1 MKLFHAAAP
10 AFPACRAFPPRQLFS
25 AAALALA
32 TALTAALTSC
42 VAGDPHDQE
51 TPAAHESTR
60 APSTNQTSAQNA
72 DGPTPTGEYVDD
84 PLSGH
89 SYNLDDY
96 KSATGKTI
104 TSFSESPLLA
114 TRVAAGELPPVEERL
129 PDNPI
134 VVIPW
139 ETIGTYGGTLRY
151 TATSPSGDTYLRYF
165 NEAPL
170 VETRP
175 EPGTSN
181 IVKYINATLDPGVL
195 EYWDQDDEARRF
207 TFRIRRGLK
216 WSDGTPVTT
225 EDVRFCIED
234 IVFDTE
240 LYPVPQEWSQ
250 WGGARVKLEIVDR
263 YTFRLEFAASYGIFV
278 QRMAQWRWW
287 WFMLPSHYLKP
298 SHVKYADIDTLLPR
312 MREAGYS
319 SREDWGRWYTEIH
332 ARRWGVE
339 EFVPGKVPH
348 VMEYPTLD
356 PWLHVGQPSHGDL
369 LLERNPYYYKIDPAG
384 NQLPYIDHMKRTY
397 VADIQMKNMKIISGE
412 TDLQFQWMRLSD
424 FPLLKHNEEAGNYH
438 AVILRTDQENRVIY
452 PFNFS
457 TKDPVWNDIIRD
469 VRFRQ
474 ALSLAF
480 NRQEMNDVLW
490 LGAGRPA
497 QHAPPRGSPWYE
509 ESFEKAYAE
518 YDLERAHQLLDDIGL
533 PWDDEHEFRLRSD
546 GERLTLILHYPSQ
559 FTEWGNGAEMAGEY
573 WSALG
578 IDVIVKSSGL
588 LDQLVS
594 ANGHQAIVW
603 CGNGAVPTD
612 RSFICGF
619 SHTPTWHQWH
629 NTGGAEGEEPL
640 PWAREVYENCSAMFA
655 APSEE
660 QRNAFGKR
668 VFELLAE
675 HLYVLST
682 VAEAPVP
689 FVYSKRMGN
698 ISVAKQRGYFETTAS
713 NWTEQYF
720 FGS

>member
-1 MKLFHAAAP
+1 MKKLFHVAAP
-10 AFPACRAFPPRQLFS
+10 ALSVPARRLFPAAVPAHFPARLP
-25 AAALALA
+25 AAALFPARHPFRALA
-32 TALTAALTSC
+32 SALSVLLAATLVALLTSC
-42 VAGDPHDQE
+42 VADDPRDAD
-51 TPAAHESTR
+51 TPAAGESAQ
-60 APSTNQTSAQNA
+60 APSTNQTSSQQNP
-72 DGPTPTGEYVDD
+72 DGQTPTGEYVDD

-96 KSATGKTI
+96 TAVTGKSI
-104 TSFSESPLLA
+104 THFSESPLLTA
-114 TRVAAGELPPVEERL
+114 RVAAGELPPVEERL
-129 PDNPI
+129 LDNPI

-165 NEAPL
+165 NKAPL

-216 WSDGTPVTT
+216 WSDGAPVTT

-234 IVFDTE
+234 IVFDRE
-240 LYPVPQEWSQ
+240 LYPVPQEWSE

-263 YTFRLEFAASYGIFV
+263 YTFRLEFASSYGIFV

-298 SHVKYADIDTLLPR
+298 SHVKYADIETLLPR
-312 MREAGYS
+312 MRAAGYS

-424 FPLLKHNEEAGNYH
+424 FPLLKANEEAGDYH

-457 TKDPVWNDIIRD
+457 TRDPVWNDIIRD

-509 ESFEKAYAE
+509 ESFETAYAE
-518 YDLERAHQLLDDIGL
+518 YDLERAHQLLDEIGFPGTTSTSSACAPTASASPL
-533 PWDDEHEFRLRSD
+533 SSTTRRSS
-546 GERLTLILHYPSQ
+546 PS
-559 FTEWGNGAEMAGEY
+559 GATVPRWPANTGAPSASTSSSSHPASSTS
-573 WSALG
+573 WSRPTATRR
-578 IDVIVKSSGL
+578 SSGVATAPCPPIA
-588 LDQLVS
+588 VS
-594 ANGHQAIVW
+594 SAAF
-603 CGNGAVPTD
+603 PTRRRGISGTTPEVRKEKSHCPGRG
-612 RSFICGF
+612 RS
-619 SHTPTWHQWH
+619 TKTAQP
-629 NTGGAEGEEPL
+629 
-640 PWAREVYENCSAMFA
+640 CSRRRPRSSAT
-655 APSEE
+655 
-660 QRNAFGKR
+660 
-668 VFELLAE
+668 LLASASSSSS
-675 HLYVLST
+675 L
-682 VAEAPVP
+682 
-689 FVYSKRMGN
+689 N
-698 ISVAKQRGYFETTAS
+698 IFTS
-713 NWTEQYF
+713 
-720 FGS
+720 

>member
-1 MKLFHAAAP
+1 MP
-10 AFPACRAFPPRQLFS
+10 
-25 AAALALA
+25 AALLI
-32 TALTAALTSC
+32 SC
-42 VAGDPHDQE
+42 VASDDLSDPATAGAGSPSQISE
-51 TPAAHESTR
+51 TANA
-60 APSTNQTSAQNA
+60 TSA
-72 DGPTPTGEYVDD
+72 DGPIPVGEYVDD
-84 PLSGH
+84 PLSGR

-96 KSATGKTI
+96 SAVTGESI
-104 TSFSESPLLA
+104 SQFAESPLFSS
-114 TRVAAGELPPVEERL
+114 RVESGDLPPIDERL

-151 TATSPSGDTYLRYF
+151 AATSSVGDTYLRYF

-181 IVKYINATLDPGVL
+181 IVKYINATLDPGIL
-195 EYWDQDDEARRF
+195 EHWEQDDDARLF

-216 WSDGTPVTT
+216 WSDGAPVTT

-234 IVFDTE
+234 IVFNAD

-250 WGGARVKLEIVDR
+250 WGGEPMKLEIVDR
-263 YTFRLEFAASYGIFV
+263 YTFRFEFAASYGIFL

-287 WFMLPSHYLKP
+287 WFMLPSHHLK
-298 SHVKYADIDTLLPR
+298 SQHVKYADINTLLPR
-312 MREAGYS
+312 MREVGYDS
-319 SREDWGRWYTEIH
+319 TEDWGRWYTEIH

-339 EFVPGKVPH
+339 EFVPGKVPG
-348 VMEYPTLD
+348 VEVYPTLD
-356 PWLHVGQPSHGDL
+356 PWLHISQPNPGDL

-384 NQLPYIDHMKRTY
+384 NQLPYIDYLRRTY
-397 VADIQMKNMKIISGE
+397 VANIQMKTMKIISGE

-424 FPLLKHNEEAGNYH
+424 FPLLKLNEVAGDYH
-438 AVILRTDQENRVIY
+438 AVILRTDQEYRLIY

-457 TKDPVWNDIIRD
+457 TKDPVWNEIIRD

-480 NRQEMNDVLW
+480 NRDEMNNVLW

-497 QHAPPRGSPWYE
+497 QLAPPRGSPWYE
-509 ESFEKAYAE
+509 ESFERAYAD
-518 YDLERAHQLLDDIGL
+518 YDLGQAHQLLDEMGL
-533 PWDDEHEFRLRSD
+533 RWDEEHEFRMRPD
-546 GERLTLILHYPSQ
+546 GERLTLLLHYPSEQ
-559 FTEWGNGAEMAGEY
+559 TEWGNGAEMAAEY

-588 LDQLVS
+588 LDQLRS
-594 ANGHQAIVW
+594 ANKHQAIVW

-619 SHTPTWHQWH
+619 THTPLWDQWYT
-629 NTGGAEGEEPL
+629 TGGAEGEEPL
-640 PWAREVYENCSAMFA
+640 PWAREVYEACAAMYSA
-655 APSEE
+655 PTERE
-660 QRNAFGKR
+660 RTIFGKR
-668 VFELLAE
+668 VFQILAE
-675 HLYVLST
+675 QLYVLST

-689 FVYSKRMGN
+689 FIFSKRMGN
-698 ISVAKQRGYFETTAS
+698 ISVATQRGYFETTAS
-713 NWTEQYF
+713 NWAEQYF

>member
-1 MKLFHAAAP
+1 MEFRKCGNSDLMLPALRVGCFWLMAALLTGCVAQQDQRDSATTADGGSGLSTQTASTAAAGGAIP
-10 AFPACRAFPPRQLFS
+10 
-25 AAALALA
+25 
-32 TALTAALTSC
+32 
-42 VAGDPHDQE
+42 V
-51 TPAAHESTR
+51 
-60 APSTNQTSAQNA
+60 
-72 DGPTPTGEYVDD
+72 GEYVDD
-84 PLSGH
+84 PRSGH

-96 KSATGKTI
+96 HALTGQPI
-104 TSFSESPLLA
+104 TRFGESPLL
-114 TRVAAGELPPVEERL
+114 TPRVKAGDLPPVEERL

-151 TATSPSGDTYLRYF
+151 AATGFVGDTYLRYL

-181 IVKYINATLDPGVL
+181 IVKYINATLDPGIL
-195 EYWDQDDEARRF
+195 EHWEQDEEARIF

-216 WSDGTPVTT
+216 WSDGAPVTT

-234 IVFDTE
+234 IVFNEE
-240 LYPVPQEWSQ
+240 LYPLAQEWAQ
-250 WGGARVKLEIVDR
+250 WGGARMKLEIVDR
-263 YTFRLEFAASYGIFV
+263 YTFRFEFADSYGIFL

-298 SHVKYADIDTLLPR
+298 QHVKYTDVNALLPR
-312 MREAGYS
+312 MRESGYDS
-319 SREDWGRWYTEIH
+319 ANDWGRWYSEIH

-339 EFVPGKVPH
+339 EFVPGKVPDVEH
-348 VMEYPTLD
+348 YPTLD
-356 PWLHVGQPSHGDL
+356 PWLHVSQPNPGDL
-369 LLERNPYYYKIDPAG
+369 LMERNPYYYKIDPAG
-384 NQLPYIDHMKRTY
+384 NQLPYIDHLRRTY

-424 FPLLKHNEEAGNYH
+424 FPLLKLNEEAGDYH
-438 AVILRTDQENRVIY
+438 AVILRSDQEYRLIY

-457 TKDPVWNDIIRD
+457 TKDPVWNEIIRD

-480 NRQEMNDVLW
+480 NRDEMNDVLW

-497 QHAPPRGSPWYE
+497 QLAPARGSVWYE
-509 ESFEKAYAE
+509 EAFEKAYAE
-518 YDLERAHQLLDDIGL
+518 YDLDRAHQLLDEMGL
-533 PWDDEHEFRLRSD
+533 RWDDEHEFRLRVD
-546 GERLTLILHYPSQ
+546 GERLTLILHYPAEY
-559 FTEWGNGAEMAGEY
+559 TEWGNGAEMAGEY

-588 LDQLVS
+588 LDQLTS

-619 SHTPTWHQWH
+619 SHTPLWHNWY
-629 NTGGAEGEEPL
+629 NTGGEDGEVPL
-640 PWAREVYENCSAMFA
+640 PWAREVYETCDALYS
-655 APSEE
+655 APSE
-660 QRNAFGKR
+660 QRRTALGKH

-689 FVYSKRMGN
+689 FIYSKRMRN

-713 NWTEQYF
+713 NWAEQYF